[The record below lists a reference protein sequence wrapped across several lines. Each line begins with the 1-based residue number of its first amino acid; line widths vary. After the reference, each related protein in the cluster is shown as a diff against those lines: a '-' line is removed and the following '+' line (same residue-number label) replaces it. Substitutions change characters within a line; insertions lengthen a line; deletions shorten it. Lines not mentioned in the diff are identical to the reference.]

1 MKKIFKRILILI
13 GVSVQFNLSYSRDI
27 DFWKE
32 KDIKSIPG
40 YESRYA
46 MPEKYRTVSFDVIQL
61 RSYLSSAP
69 LEFTPVSRSAN
80 SQLILRIP
88 MPDGTVSRFSIV
100 ESPMMEAPL
109 AKQFPDFKTYGGQGI
124 DDPAATLKLSITSF
138 GLHVMILSPKGS
150 FFIDPFDQ
158 FNSENYICYDK
169 KDFKARQF
177 VCETADDFK
186 INSNNDIRQNTF
198 SSLNKSHGTQLRNYR
213 LALAATAEYTAFHGG
228 TVPSAMAAIVASVN
242 RVNGVYEKEV
252 AIRLTLVANN
262 SSIVYTNSTGD
273 PYTNNSGTTML
284 GENTTNLNATILS
297 ANYDIGHV
305 FSTGGGGVATLN
317 GPCGSNKAR
326 GVTGSSSP
334 VGDGFDIDYVAHE
347 MGHQFGANHTFNA
360 ITGSCGGG
368 NRSASAAYEPGS
380 GITIMAYAGIC
391 NATNDLAPHSIAY
404 FHTKSFDEITNFITN
419 VSTGGSC
426 PTTTSTG
433 NNPPVSV
440 IGSNY
445 TIPAS
450 TPFILTGSGT
460 DADSDPLTYSWEQYD
475 LGSSGDWNAAQTA
488 GNNAPLFR
496 PFDPVTSPSRTFPKL
511 SDIINNTTT
520 IGEILPT
527 VSRTMHFRLTVRD
540 NKNAGG
546 GVAYNDVTQN
556 VTVESTA
563 GPFIVTSPNTAVSWG
578 TGTTQTITWNVAST
592 NVSPVSCSNINILL
606 SIDGGNTFP
615 TTLALSTPNDGS
627 ENVTIPGTVTSQ
639 ARIKVEAAGNIFFD
653 MSNTNFSITP
663 SSPVLTA
670 IITNPLGA
678 ANYCAGSNLSVSY
691 SCDGPANA
699 GNIFTAQLSDS
710 SGSFAS
716 PVNIGTLAGTVSGTI
731 SCTISGGTIAG
742 TSYRIRVVSSN
753 PAITGSNNGSNISIF
768 QPAAAA
774 GSITG
779 SASVCQGQ
787 NTVAYSIVA
796 LANATSYNWS
806 VPSGGSIASG
816 VNTNSIVV
824 NYSAAAASG
833 NLTVA
838 GTNSGCGN
846 GTSSSLAVTVNS
858 LPGTPG
864 TITGPSSVCLGTG
877 GYIYNI
883 PAISGATGYT
893 WTLPAGATI
902 TAGSN
907 TNSITVS
914 FSAAAASGNITV
926 RGTNTCGS
934 GVVSSPF
941 SIVLAAQPTPSTISA
956 GGSTTV
962 CAPANVNLS
971 FTSTA
976 GHHYQWRKNGINL
989 NATDTLTSYTA
1000 TQTGNYDVISS
1011 ILPGNAATFNS
1022 AGTSTI
1028 LDNSC
1033 STSSNNIVVS
1043 GYNTSIPSSQIYI
1056 TINISHTWVGDL
1068 VMILEAP
1075 NGQRLGLCN
1084 RLNNG
1089 GNNGDNFINTVFT
1102 DAASGT
1108 LPLVTGA
1115 PYTGS
1120 YKPLSTFFTVC
1131 TNVTTNVA
1139 SFAGFNS
1146 GSINPNGQWRL
1157 RVFDQAS
1164 DDGGTINNWSITFPA
1179 YSSGCSSPSN
1189 TIPVTINPQPVVSG
1203 FSPSSGIAG
1212 STVNINGSGF
1222 TGATSVKF
1230 NGINSTYSVLSDILI
1245 QATVPAGFS
1254 SGVINVTNPCGNV
1267 NSASTF
1273 TVITSAVLNLNL
1285 FLQGYYEPGGTL
1297 YNGMGGS
1304 NVDSIT
1310 VSLVDST
1317 NLNVIAYNSTVIL
1330 NTTGNISIT
1339 WPAATVGKK
1348 YYIVLSHR
1356 NSLETWSKFP
1366 VLFGATNNVN
1376 FKN

>member
-1 MKKIFKRILILI
+1 MKKIFKKILIFI
-13 GVSVQFNLSYSRDI
+13 GVSVQFNLSYSQNT

-32 KDIKSIPG
+32 KDINSIPNH
-40 YESRYA
+40 ESRYA
-46 MPEKYRTVSFDVIQL
+46 MPEKYRTFSFDIIRL
-61 RSYLSSAP
+61 RSYLTSAP
-69 LEFTPVSRSAN
+69 MEFSAETKTAS
-80 SQLILRIP
+80 SQLILKIP
-88 MPDGTVSRFSIV
+88 MPDGTISRFSIV
-100 ESPMMEAPL
+100 ESPMMEAGL
-109 AKQFPDFKTYGGQGI
+109 ASQFPDFKTYSGQGI
-124 DDPAATLKLSITSF
+124 DDPAATLKLSITRF

-158 FNSENYICYDK
+158 FSSENYICYNK
-169 KDFKARQF
+169 KDFTARQF

-186 INSNNDIRQNTF
+186 NNINNKQDAF
-198 SSLNKSHGTQLRNYR
+198 PSLNKSHGTQLRNYR
-213 LALAATAEYTAFHGG
+213 LALAATAEYTTFHGG
-228 TVPSAMAAIVASVN
+228 TVPSAMAAIVASIN

-262 SSIVYTNSTGD
+262 SSIVYTNSVSD

-284 GENTTNLNATILS
+284 SENTTNLNATILT

-360 ITGSCGGG
+360 TTGSCGGG
-368 NRSASAAYEPGS
+368 NRSAAAAYEPGS

-391 NATNDLAPHSIAY
+391 TVTNDLAAHSIAY
-404 FHTKSFDEITNFITN
+404 FHTKSFDEITTFITN
-419 VSTGGSC
+419 VTTGGSC

-433 NNPPVSV
+433 NTPPTS
-440 IGSNY
+440 IPGSDF
-445 TIPAS
+445 TIPIS

-460 DADSDPLTYSWEQYD
+460 DADSDPLTYSWEQFD
-475 LGSSGDWNAAQTA
+475 LGTAGDWNAAQTI

-496 PFDPVTSPSRTFPKL
+496 PFDPVNSPSRTFPKL

-527 VSRTMHFRLTVRD
+527 VSRTLHFRLTVRD
-540 NKNAGG
+540 NKNGGG
-546 GVAYNDVTQN
+546 GVTYNDVTKN
-556 VTVESTA
+556 VMSVSTA
-563 GPFIVTSPNTAVSWG
+563 GPFLITSPNTAVSWG
-578 TGTTQTITWNVAST
+578 TGTTQTVTWNVAST
-592 NVSPVSCSNINILL
+592 NVAPVNCTNVNILL

-615 TTLALSTPNDGS
+615 TALSLSTANDGS
-627 ENVTIPGTVTSQ
+627 ESITIPGTVTSS
-639 ARIKVEAAGNIFFD
+639 ARIKVESVGNIFFD

-678 ANYCAGSNLSVSY
+678 SNYCAGSNLSVSY

-710 SGSFAS
+710 SGSFTTPAT
-716 PVNIGTLAGTVSGTI
+716 IGTLASTISGTI
-731 SCTISGGTIAG
+731 SCTISAATIAG
-742 TSYRIRVVSSN
+742 NSYRIRVVSSN
-753 PAITGSNNGSNISIF
+753 PSITGSNNGSNISIF
-768 QPAAAA
+768 KQVTAA

-779 SASVCQGQ
+779 SLSVCQGQ
-787 NTVAYSIVA
+787 TNVAYNITA
-796 LANATSYNWS
+796 LPNATSYNWTL
-806 VPSGGSIASG
+806 PSGGSIASG
-816 VNTNSIVV
+816 INTNSIVV
-824 NYSAAAASG
+824 NYSAVAITG
-833 NLTVA
+833 NITVA

-846 GTSSSLAVTVNS
+846 GTTSGLLVTVNS
-858 LPGTPG
+858 LPSAPG

-877 GYIYNI
+877 GYIYNV
-883 PAISGATGYT
+883 PAISGATGYI
-893 WTLPAGATI
+893 WTLPSGATV
-902 TAGSN
+902 TAGIN
-907 TNSITVS
+907 TNSITIA
-914 FSAAAASGNITV
+914 FSGSAVSGNITV
-926 RGTNTCGS
+926 TGTNTCGS
-934 GVVSSPF
+934 GSVSSPF
-941 SIVLAAQPTPSTISA
+941 SIVLASQPTPAVVNA
-956 GGSTTV
+956 GGPTTM
-962 CAPANVNLS
+962 CAPGNVNLS
-971 FTSTA
+971 FSPLG

-989 NATDTLTSYTA
+989 NTTDTLSSYTA
-1000 TQTGNYDVISS
+1000 AQTGNYDVISS
-1011 ILPGNAATFNS
+1011 IFPGNAATFNS
-1022 AGTSTI
+1022 TGSTSI

-1033 STSSNNIVVS
+1033 STSSNNIIVS

-1089 GNNGDNFINTVFT
+1089 GNNGDNFNNTVFT

-1108 LPLVTGA
+1108 LPVVTGA

-1146 GSINPNGQWRL
+1146 GSIIPNGQWRL

-1164 DDGGTINNWSITFPA
+1164 EDGGTISNWSITFPA

-1189 TIPVTINPQPVVSG
+1189 AIPVTINPLPVVSG
-1203 FSPSSGIAG
+1203 FTPSSGTVG
-1212 STVNINGSGF
+1212 SIVNINGSGF
-1222 TGATSVKF
+1222 TGTSSVQF
-1230 NGINSTYSVLSDILI
+1230 NGISAAYSVVSDILI

-1254 SGVINVTNPCGNV
+1254 NGVINITNPCGNA
-1267 NSASTF
+1267 NSASSF
-1273 TVITSAVLNLNL
+1273 TVITSAVLNLNI
-1285 FLQGYYEPGGTL
+1285 FLEGYYEQGGTL
-1297 YNGMGGS
+1297 YNGLGGG
-1304 NVDSIT
+1304 NVDSVT

-1317 NLNVIAYNSTVIL
+1317 NLNVVAYSSTIVL
-1330 NTTGNISIT
+1330 NTTGNLSII
-1339 WPAATVGKK
+1339 WPASTVGNK

-1356 NSLETWSKFP
+1356 NSLETWSKNP
-1366 VLFGATNNVN
+1366 VLFGATNNLN